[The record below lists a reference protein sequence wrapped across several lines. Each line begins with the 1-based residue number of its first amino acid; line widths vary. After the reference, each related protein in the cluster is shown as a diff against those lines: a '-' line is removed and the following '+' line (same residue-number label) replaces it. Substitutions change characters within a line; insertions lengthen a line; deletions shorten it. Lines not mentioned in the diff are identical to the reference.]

1 MLSFYKMKRTL
12 FLFFFSL
19 FFTFNAFG
27 QDIATAPYLP
37 AQSAQTSSSAPI
49 TVQYPHEKMTVS
61 RGAKKIFIFGK
72 LNLKDPVLDINGES
86 VPVRKN
92 GTFIAFLPVESGDFE
107 FLLTAQSEGK
117 TYQAKHT
124 LTVPGIPI
132 KKLFEK
138 AEFDP

>member
-72 LNLKDPVLDINGES
+72 LNLK
-86 VPVRKN
+86 
-92 GTFIAFLPVESGDFE
+92 
-107 FLLTAQSEGK
+107 
-117 TYQAKHT
+117 
-124 LTVPGIPI
+124 I
-132 KKLFEK
+132 KLQKLYMLETQRRIVNQQI
-138 AEFDP
+138 